1 MASEVQANVVEVFCV
16 TNTGLKPEQEYQRLE
31 VQNLPVEVVKY
42 IFNKLCLRDLCSA
55 VLVSR
60 LWRNIGQDPSLWKYW
75 AVRLRSCDVAT
86 VRSVIMGTRFLLT
99 SLVRISDNFWSKLS
113 PCQIEDLV
121 KEILRKKNVK
131 KIVLSLQR
139 DVLESPN
146 PDKSRTLVGDLPQNV
161 EVAETDMKILEIR
174 YFTNPYPVSE
184 RIIFQASACR
194 TQHNIQVQGAVQL
207 YTQH

>member
-1 MASEVQANVVEVFCV
+1 MSSEVQANVVEVFCV
-16 TNTGLKPEQEYQRLE
+16 SSTGLKPEYQRLE
-31 VQNLPVEVVKY
+31 VQNLPGEVVKY

-146 PDKSRTLVGDLPQNV
+146 PDKSRTLVGYLPQNV

-174 YFTNPYPVSE
+174 PVRVGRSITYKY
-184 RIIFQASACR
+184 R
-194 TQHNIQVQGAVQL
+194 VQYNFIL
-207 YTQH
+207 NLR

>member
-1 MASEVQANVVEVFCV
+1 MSSEVQANVVEVFCV
-16 TNTGLKPEQEYQRLE
+16 SSTGLKPEYQRLE
-31 VQNLPVEVVKY
+31 VQNLPGEVVKY

-121 KEILRKKNVK
+121 KEILKKKNVK

-146 PDKSRTLVGDLPQNV
+146 PDKSRTLVGDLPQNI

-174 YFTNPYPVSE
+174 PVRVGRSITYKY
-184 RIIFQASACR
+184 RVQYNFIL
-194 TQHNIQVQGAVQL
+194 NIR
-207 YTQH
+207 